1 MPPPAGPRAGL
12 FFGHAKAFRA
22 DRLTFLRDCARD
34 YGDVVRLRLPGRPL
48 LLFNHPDLI
57 EQVLV
62 TQAKHFVK
70 HFGLRVYKPVLGN
83 GLVTSEGDFWRRQRK
98 LSAPAFQGARL
109 AGYARDMVDS
119 AAAMLEGWSADA
131 RTAGEN
137 AGDGVTGVAVRRDV
151 HADMMRLTLEV
162 ACRTLF
168 GADACPDPHAVG
180 DAMEQSL
187 RALDV
192 RFGRWLPIPDWFP
205 TPANLRLKRALKTLD
220 EVVGGIIARRRRGGA
235 DGVANGL
242 GHRGQ
247 EGNDLLSMLIRAR
260 DEDDGS
266 AMTDAQLLDEA
277 RTIFLAGHETTALA
291 LTYALYLL
299 AENPEAQRTLHAEL
313 DTVLPGGPPDY
324 ADLPRLTCTRRVVTE
339 AMRLYPPADVLG
351 REAIADTTINGVHV
365 PRGTTVFMSQW
376 VMHHDLRYFPD
387 PARFD
392 PDRWTP
398 EFERALPRFAYFPFG
413 GGPRF
418 CIGQAFATAAAAL
431 ILATLCRRFRFAPAP
446 GFRLELWPSITLRP
460 RGAVPLMVTERD
472 RPGS

>member
-1 MPPPAGPRAGL
+1 MGGPPTHWP
-12 FFGHAKAFRA
+12 FGHMRPFRA
-22 DRLTFLRDCARD
+22 DRLTFLRECARD

-109 AGYARDMVDS
+109 AGYARLMVES
-119 AAAMLEGWSADA
+119 TAAMLEAWHVEA
-131 RTAGEN
+131 RMDRAGP
-137 AGDGVTGVAVRRDV
+137 GDPMTRDV

-180 DAMEQSL
+180 DAMEQAL

-192 RFGRWLPIPDWFP
+192 RFGRWLPVPDWFP
-205 TPANLRLKRALKTLD
+205 TPANLRLKRALRTLD
-220 EVVGGIIARRRRGGA
+220 DVVGGIIARRRG
-235 DGVANGL
+235 ANGS
-242 GHRGQ
+242 GDGGGD
-247 EGNDLLSMLIRAR
+247 GNDLLSMLVRAR

-266 AMTDAQLLDEA
+266 AMTDAQLLDEV

-299 AENPEAQRTLHAEL
+299 AGHPDAQAALHAEL
-313 DTVLPGGPPDY
+313 DAVLGDRTPAY
-324 ADLPRLTCTRRVVTE
+324 ADLPRLAYTRQVVTE

-351 REAIADTTINGVHV
+351 REATADVTVNGIDV

-376 VMHHDLRYFPD
+376 VMHHDPRYFPD
-387 PARFD
+387 PNRFD
-392 PDRWTP
+392 PGRWTP
-398 EFERALPRFAYFPFG
+398 AFERALPRFAYFPFG

-418 CIGQAFATAAAAL
+418 CIGQSFATAEAAL
-431 ILATLCRRFRFAPAP
+431 ILAAVCQQFRFAPEP
-446 GFRLELWPSITLRP
+446 GFALELWPSITLRP
-460 RGAVPLMVTERD
+460 RGAVPLRVAGR
-472 RPGS
+472 

>member
-1 MPPPAGPRAGL
+1 M
-12 FFGHAKAFRA
+12 KAFRA
-22 DRLTFLRDCARD
+22 DRLTFLRYCARD
-34 YGDVVRLRLPGRPL
+34 YGDVVRLRLPGHPL

-109 AGYARDMVDS
+109 AGYAKDMVDVTATMLDRWH
-119 AAAMLEGWSADA
+119 AAAGGRVGEGPV
-131 RTAGEN
+131 E
-137 AGDGVTGVAVRRDV
+137 RDV

-180 DAMEQSL
+180 DAMEQAL

-192 RFGRWLPIPDWFP
+192 RFGRWLPVPDWFP
-205 TPANLRLKRALKTLD
+205 TPANLRLKRALRTLD
-220 EVVGGIIARRRRGGA
+220 DVVGGIIARRRGANASGG
-235 DGVANGL
+235 D
-242 GHRGQ
+242 
-247 EGNDLLSMLIRAR
+247 GNDLLSMLVRAR

-299 AENPEAQRTLHAEL
+299 AEHPDAQATLHTEL
-313 DTVLPGGPPDY
+313 DAVLAGRPPAY
-324 ADLPRLTCTRRVVTE
+324 ADLPRLAYTRQVVTE
-339 AMRLYPPADVLG
+339 SMRLYPPADVLG
-351 REAIADTTINGVHV
+351 REATVDTTIDGIDV

-376 VMHHDLRYFPD
+376 VMHHDPRYFPD
-387 PARFD
+387 PDRFD
-392 PDRWTP
+392 PGRWTP

-418 CIGQAFATAAAAL
+418 CVGQSFALAEAVL
-431 ILATLCRRFRFAPAP
+431 ILAAICQQFSFAPAP
-446 GFRLELWPSITLRP
+446 GFKLELWPSITLRP
-460 RGAVPLMVTERD
+460 RGAVPLRVTARAHVSA
-472 RPGS
+472 RR

>member
-1 MPPPAGPRAGL
+1 MSTTAAGPRPRP
-12 FFGHAKAFRA
+12 FIGHLLEFRA
-22 DRLTFLRDCARD
+22 DRLAFLRECARA
-34 YGDVVRLRLPGRPL
+34 YGDVVPLRLPGRSI

-62 TQAKHFVK
+62 TQSRHFVK

-109 AGYARDMVDS
+109 AGYARDMVASTTEMLRGWQTDALR
-119 AAAMLEGWSADA
+119 AADPRAP
-131 RTAGEN
+131 
-137 AGDGVTGVAVRRDV
+137 VRRDI
-151 HADMMRLTLEV
+151 HGDMMRLTLTV

-180 DAMEQSL
+180 DAMEQAL
-187 RALDV
+187 RALDA
-192 RFGRWLPIPDWFP
+192 RFGRPFPFPDWVP
-205 TPANLRLKRALKTLD
+205 TPGNLRLRRALRTLD
-220 EVVGGIIARRRRGGA
+220 GVVGGIIARRRQSAAADPGAA
-235 DGVANGL
+235 DG
-242 GHRGQ
+242 H
-247 EGNDLLSMLIRAR
+247 DLLSTLIRAR

-291 LTYALYLL
+291 LTYAIHLL
-299 AENPEAQRTLHAEL
+299 ATHPDAQAALAGEL
-313 DTVLPGGPPDY
+313 ATALGGRPPAYEDLTRLPY
-324 ADLPRLTCTRRVVTE
+324 ARRVVTE

-351 REAIADTTINGVHV
+351 REAVADCTVDGVPV

-376 VMHHDLRYFPD
+376 VMHHDPRYFPD
-387 PARFD
+387 PDRFD
-392 PDRWTP
+392 PGRWTP

-418 CIGQAFATAAAAL
+418 CIGQSFALAEAAL
-431 ILATLCRRFRFAPAP
+431 ILATLCQRFRFAPVP

-460 RGAVPLMVTERD
+460 RGAVPLLVSARG
-472 RPGS
+472 PAC

>member
-1 MPPPAGPRAGL
+1 MPAPAGLKPRR
-12 FFGHAKAFRA
+12 FIGHLLEFRA
-22 DRLTFLRDCARD
+22 DRLAFLRECARL
-34 YGDVVRLRLPGRPL
+34 YGDVVPLRLPGRPI

-62 TQAKHFVK
+62 TQARHFVK

-98 LSAPAFQGARL
+98 LSAPAFQASRL
-109 AGYARDMVDS
+109 AGYARDMVAS
-119 AAAMLEGWSADA
+119 TTEMLEGWHADA
-131 RTAGEN
+131 LRA
-137 AGDGVTGVAVRRDV
+137 ADPRAPLSRDI
-151 HADMMRLTLEV
+151 HADMMRLTLTV

-187 RALDV
+187 RALDA
-192 RFGRWLPIPDWFP
+192 RFGRPFPFPDWVP
-205 TPANLRLKRALKTLD
+205 TPGTLRLRRALRTLD
-220 EVVGGIIARRRRGGA
+220 GVVGGIIARRRSQTNSDTPGS
-235 DGVANGL
+235 ANG
-242 GHRGQ
+242 H
-247 EGNDLLSMLIRAR
+247 DLLSTLIRAR

-266 AMTDAQLLDEA
+266 AMTDEQLLDEA

-291 LTYALYLL
+291 LTYAMFLL
-299 AENPEAQRTLHAEL
+299 ATHPDAQAALAAEL
-313 DTVLPGGPPDY
+313 ATVLGGRPPAY
-324 ADLPRLTCTRRVVTE
+324 EDLPRLPYARRVVTE

-351 REAIADTTINGVHV
+351 REAVADCTVNGVPV
-365 PRGTTVFMSQW
+365 ARGTTVFMSQW
-376 VMHHDLRYFPD
+376 VMHHDPRYFPEPD
-387 PARFD
+387 RFD

-418 CIGQAFATAAAAL
+418 CIGQSFALAEAVL
-431 ILATLCRRFRFAPAP
+431 ILAAVCQRFRLAAAP

-460 RGAVPLMVTERD
+460 RGAVPLLVSGRG
-472 RPGS
+472 PAC